1 MAQYRTAQGR
11 MIDMS
16 ALAARNERTRAVGNM
31 NVNARGDT
39 IDGQGKIIE
48 SVNEKVSQQYSK
60 TVGNRS
66 ARPVTTRPPQPKEDK
81 SVFEKITEV
90 PVKEEKL
97 PNEEDF
103 DSEEDVAIEQIKQ
116 EEVKKA
122 KKEKK

>member
-1 MAQYRTAQGR
+1 MAQYRTAQGKN
-11 MIDMS
+11 IDMA
-16 ALAARNERTRAVGNM
+16 ALAAKNERTRAVGNM

-39 IDGQGKIIE
+39 IDGQGRIIE

>member
-66 ARPVTTRPPQPKEDK
+66 ARPVTTRPQQPKEDK

-103 DSEEDVAIEQIKQ
+103 DSDDDLEIEQIKE

>member
-1 MAQYRTAQGR
+1 MSQHRTAQGR
-11 MIDMS
+11 MVDMA
-16 ALAARNERTRAVGNM
+16 ALAARNEKTRAVGNM
-31 NVNARGDT
+31 KVNARGDT

-66 ARPVTTRPPQPKEDK
+66 ARPVTTRPQQPKEDK

-90 PVKEEKL
+90 PIKEDKL

-103 DSEEDVAIEQIKQ
+103 DSDDDLEIEQIKE

>member
-39 IDGQGKIIE
+39 IDGQGRIIE

-66 ARPVTTRPPQPKEDK
+66 ARPVTTRPQQPKEDK

-103 DSEEDVAIEQIKQ
+103 DSDDDLEIEQIKE

>member
-1 MAQYRTAQGR
+1 MSQHRTAQGR
-11 MIDMS
+11 TIDMA
-16 ALAARNERTRAVGNM
+16 ALAARNEKTRAVGNM
-31 NVNARGDT
+31 KVNARGDT
-39 IDGQGKIIE
+39 IDGQGRIIE